1 MKDLLL
7 DIVIQLNKVIIN
19 VLEKI
24 QNTLEIQLKKELD
37 KLIKIK
43 LYLLGIIK

>member
-1 MKDLLL
+1 MKELLL